1 MVPFEYSDLSGSK
14 RRPACIV
21 SSDEYNG
28 GGRDVILA
36 MVTSRLTA
44 GEVGDVVVRDWSGAG
59 LLRPSVI
66 RTGRLIVLE
75 RRLLPERPL
84 GTLGRTDLDAVDDGL
99 KAVFGL

>member
-1 MVPFEYSDLSGSK
+1 M
-14 RRPACIV
+14 

-28 GGRDVILA
+28 GGRDVIFA

-44 GEVGDVVVRDWSGAG
+44 GEVGDVLVEGWRSAG

-75 RRLLPERPL
+75 RRLLPKGPL
-84 GTLGRTDLDAVDDGL
+84 GMLGRTDLDAVDDGL

>member
-1 MVPFEYSDLSGSK
+1 M
-14 RRPACIV
+14 
-21 SSDEYNG
+21 SSDEYSG
-28 GGRDVILA
+28 GGRDVIFA

-44 GEVGDVVVRDWSGAG
+44 GEVVVRDWSGAG